1 MVLVNSYNAPTVVK
15 VILLWY
21 QQLREVKKFQLR
33 GVGIYFYGFVK
44 IFKKSPSLDRS
55 CVVVKARGLLSI
67 GLVCSGVRAAPGQ
80 VPRSPPSASCSHL
93 TLLKKIT
100 RRSNFLRA
108 IN

>member
-1 MVLVNSYNAPTVVK
+1 MVSTIK
-15 VILLWY
+15 
-21 QQLREVKKFQLR
+21 R
-33 GVGIYFYGFVK
+33 GQKISTERVGIYFYGFVK
-44 IFKKSPSLDRS
+44 ISKKSPSLDRS